1 MISITIEQI
10 NPKQRGGRGK
20 ERERER
26 KGVSWVTLPLE
37 PQKEMRNRDGG
48 AASSVTST
56 RHRLQLRLRLPLRLR
71 LLWRF
76 RLRFCTKNVNRM
88 SHWIDLQCRN
98 KAILTH
104 SGKSLDREIS
114 RISLS
119 SLASRTCSPL
129 GSPCTTG
136 WERRRNEAAAHKWG
150 VEMIIS
156 RAPRGAHSPSLALSL
171 APLDLLP
178 HAPLRALLLH
188 KIGTGSGARCGSD
201 TGCGTQSIWPGKIV
215 LIVLPCGLFL

>member
-10 NPKQRGGRGK
+10 KQKQGVGGRSGG
-20 ERERER
+20 EAERER

-37 PQKEMRNRDGG
+37 PQKELRNSDGG

-56 RHRLQLRLRLPLRLR
+56 RFRLQPRLQLRLRVRLRLR

-119 SLASRTCSPL
+119 LSSLASRTCSPL
-129 GSPCTTG
+129 GSPCITG

-156 RAPRGAHSPSLALSL
+156 RAPRGAHSLPLSL
-171 APLDLLP
+171 TRSLTRSVRSSAARP
-178 HAPLRALLLH
+178 AARAALAQNRNGQR
-188 KIGTGSGARCGSD
+188 GTLW
-201 TGCGTQSIWPGKIV
+201 Q
-215 LIVLPCGLFL
+215 

>member
-1 MISITIEQI
+1 M
-10 NPKQRGGRGK
+10 
-20 ERERER
+20 
-26 KGVSWVTLPLE
+26 SWVTLPLE
-37 PQKEMRNRDGG
+37 PQKEIRNSDGG

-56 RHRLQLRLRLPLRLR
+56 RLQLQPRSPHRLQLRVPLRLRLR

-129 GSPCTTG
+129 GSPCITG

-171 APLDLLP
+171 SLSRLL
-178 HAPLRALLLH
+178 R
-188 KIGTGSGARCGSD
+188 
-201 TGCGTQSIWPGKIV
+201 
-215 LIVLPCGLFL
+215 